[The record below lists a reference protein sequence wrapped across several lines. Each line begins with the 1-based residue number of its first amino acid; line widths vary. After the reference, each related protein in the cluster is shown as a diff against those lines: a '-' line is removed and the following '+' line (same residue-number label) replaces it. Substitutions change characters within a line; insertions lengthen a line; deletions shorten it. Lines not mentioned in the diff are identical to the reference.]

1 MRQLTAFGCS
11 LATAAAVLAGPS
23 FAEGRDM
30 TIINDTDFEIVQL
43 FGARKGLDV
52 WGDDLLAGEPIG
64 AFSERVIDFDDGSGY
79 CLFSFMAVFDDGEA
93 LVSEDINVC
102 DLTMFTYY

>member
-1 MRQLTAFGCS
+1 MQQLTALGCS
-11 LATAAAVLAGPS
+11 LATAVAVLAGPS

-43 FGARKGLDV
+43 FGARKGLDT
-52 WGDDLLAGEPIG
+52 WGPDLLDGQPIA
-64 AFSERVIDFDDGSGY
+64 AFGERVVDFDDGSGY
-79 CLFSFMAVFDDGEA
+79 CLFSFKAVFDDGEA

-102 DLTMFTYY
+102 DLAMFTYY